1 MLGRSLRRSLD
12 HGPSLHRAKCPDSV
26 ELPNANRGEEAEAQ
40 TGTTGDRGRVCARA
54 CLSVRSC
61 GVFGEREW
69 AHCKAEF
76 ENRPLPQVAQAQKKV
91 DSFPLSLVKFT
102 LRFSL

>member
-1 MLGRSLRRSLD
+1 M
-12 HGPSLHRAKCPDSV
+12 RA
-26 ELPNANRGEEAEAQ
+26 
-40 TGTTGDRGRVCARA
+40 RVSERA
-54 CLSVRSC
+54 LC

>member
-1 MLGRSLRRSLD
+1 M
-12 HGPSLHRAKCPDSV
+12 
-26 ELPNANRGEEAEAQ
+26 
-40 TGTTGDRGRVCARA
+40 CARA
-54 CLSVRSC
+54 CLSVRVC

-69 AHCKAEF
+69 ADWKAEF
-76 ENRPLPQVAQAQKKV
+76 ENRPLPQGAQAQEKV